1 MASPRRR
8 NAVITRRAKQ
18 RFSHGGGTMATSAH
32 CALGAGVGGV
42 ALAIGGW
49 AAPTIIAAIIGV
61 LAVTIAAA
69 IIPEQMTARK
79 PAAETTRPP
88 ADRESGQFP
97 R

>member
-1 MASPRRR
+1 
-8 NAVITRRAKQ
+8 
-18 RFSHGGGTMATSAH
+18 MATSAH

-79 PAAETTRPP
+79 PARRDHP
-88 ADRESGQFP
+88 ATG
-97 R
+97 